1 MPGVPPIAASALA
14 PNVAGALAYL
24 LGLITGVLFLVME
37 PYRRDRFVRFHAFQS
52 ILFTFAWIVVQMG
65 WRIVWG
71 LLLDVSG
78 SLYIVGAPLRLL
90 ISLGFFV
97 YWLFVMYQAY
107 QQKEYRIPIIGAIAA
122 QQAG

>member
-1 MPGVPPIAASALA
+1 MPGSSSIATSTLT

-37 PYRRDRFVRFHAFQS
+37 PYKRDRFVRFHAMQS
-52 ILFTFAWIVVQMG
+52 ILFCFAWIVIQMA
-65 WRIVWG
+65 WRIFWG
-71 LLLDVSG
+71 ILINVSA
-78 SLYIVGAPLRLL
+78 SLYIFGAPLRLL
-90 ISLGFFV
+90 ISLGLFL
-97 YWLFVMYQAY
+97 YWLYVMYQAY